1 MAVIKSFIS
10 GGAIGADSLFG
21 VIGEERNISVYHMS
35 FPLHNCV
42 GVGNRVILSSAKL
55 ELRKSDLDKVRK
67 LLGKKPSRN
76 PYVENLMLR
85 NMFQIKSVN
94 GNLSD
99 LVIAVAKIKR
109 TGDSWKFVEGG
120 TGYAVCYAMLNRV
133 PVIVLDPTDNR
144 FYYYNYEEKTFMLL
158 GNKHINSAVP
168 YKDNLVITG
177 IGSRDI
183 NSEIIK
189 PRIDKLIDFILGE
202 DKHEEPISV
211 AEPKIYN
218 LPDEEVPVPMVQ
230 GTLY

>member
-1 MAVIKSFIS
+1 MTIKSFIS
-10 GGAIGADSLFG
+10 GGAIGSDTMFG
-21 VIGEERNISVYHMS
+21 VIGEERNIPVYHMS

-42 GVGNRVILSSAKL
+42 GTGNRVILSFSKL
-55 ELRKSDLDKVRK
+55 DLRKSDLDNVRK

-85 NMFQIKSVN
+85 NMFQIKSVK

-109 TGDSWKFVEGG
+109 TGNSWKFVEGG
-120 TGYAVCYAMLNRV
+120 TGYAVCYAMLNKV
-133 PVIVLDPTDNR
+133 PVIVLDPIDNK
-144 FYYYNYEEKTFMLL
+144 FYYYNYKEKTFMLL
-158 GNKHINSAVP
+158 GNKHISSVVHN
-168 YKDNLVITG
+168 KDKLIITG

-202 DKHEEPISV
+202 EEPKPVVS
-211 AEPKIYN
+211 EPVVEPEIYN
-218 LPDEEVPVPMVQ
+218 LPDEEVPMVQ

>member
-1 MAVIKSFIS
+1 MTIKGFIS
-10 GGAIGADSLFG
+10 GGAVGSDTMFG
-21 VIGEERNISVYHMS
+21 MLAKEKGIPCFNMS
-35 FPLHNCV
+35 FNLHNCSSV
-42 GVGNRVILSSAKL
+42 GKRVVLSQEQLDS
-55 ELRKSDLDKVRK
+55 RKADLDNVRK

-85 NMFQIKSVN
+85 NMFQIKSPK
-94 GNLSD
+94 GSLSD

-109 TGDSWKFVEGG
+109 NGNSWKFVEGG

-168 YKDNLVITG
+168 HKDNLIITG

-183 NSEIIK
+183 NVNVIK

-202 DKHEEPISV
+202 DKQEEPIPV